1 MAKTTINSL
10 VISALRHAERFTADV
25 AELRTMLSPE
35 VLGDRTLCADA
46 LRAGVAARHGIKLNV
61 QGTGRAVFPA
71 EHPSSEAA
79 RQDLSRLVKS
89 VRGVSSGQKT
99 EKKARR
105 VDADLLVK
113 VQNLISRAGLTKAEA
128 RDLFA
133 AVVEAAY

>member
-10 VISALRHAERFTADV
+10 VISALRHAEKFTADV

-35 VLGDRTLCADA
+35 VLGDRALCADA

-71 EHPSSEAA
+71 DHASSEAA

-89 VRGVSSGQKT
+89 VMGKGNGQKT
-99 EKKARR
+99 EKARR
-105 VDADLLVK
+105 VDAELLAK

-128 RDLFA
+128 RDLFN

>member
-1 MAKTTINSL
+1 MANTTIKSL

-35 VLGDRTLCADA
+35 TLSDRALCADA
-46 LRAGVAARHGIKLNV
+46 LRAGVAAKHGIVLVPKS
-61 QGTGRAVFPA
+61 TGRMCFPA
-71 EHPSSEAA
+71 DHDASEAA

-89 VRGVSSGQKT
+89 VMGASSGQKT
-99 EKKARR
+99 QKARR
-105 VDADLLVK
+105 VDAELLAK
-113 VQNLISRAGLTKAEA
+113 VQNMIARAGLSKAEA